1 MASDLCELLTGF
13 SLSKVVVIDTETT
26 GLDPANDELL
36 SVAVVSGDGNVLYK
50 SFVKPVYTESWP
62 DAQAINGISPDMVAD
77 APTAQDIA
85 QRLSE
90 YINDEHLVVGYNVE
104 FDLKFIDHW
113 AGVRKYRGFPPGIFD
128 VKEEFSKVHGFRRK
142 NDGYAWVKLSECA
155 GFYGYSFDAHD
166 SESDAVATAWCFRSL
181 LEDAAYHRIVAE
193 RQFEWFGRPSV
204 RQTNST
210 RDAIAQIVGTDGAS
224 MTVPATIVTG
234 VVTRGK
240 NKGLER
246 REVEVRGKRVG
257 ILSNNVEE
265 SLAKSIFLTSVGD
278 LPNVI
283 EATAKLS
290 NDGETAVCSVKI
302 CDFSAALVNISKASG
317 TVGKFGVP
325 GTLRKVDD
333 ERTRSQPS
341 IRKRANL
348 GFQPNTQAYNS
359 ANNKASASSA
369 ERNSDIQPDT
379 KTPKVRAVPRI
390 ALAAFLLL
398 CAFTGFDRFKL
409 SVDWLMA
416 EAFFVAL
423 AILCAWPLIK
433 GRRK

>member
-13 SLSKVVVIDTETT
+13 PLSKVVVIDTETT

-36 SVAVVSGDGNVLYK
+36 SVAVVSGGGNTLYK

-62 DAQAINGISPDMVAD
+62 DAQAINCISPDMVAS

-85 QRLSE
+85 QRLGE

-113 AGVRKYRGFPPGIFD
+113 VGVRKFRGFPPGIFD

-142 NDGYAWVKLSECA
+142 GDGYAWVKLSECA
-155 GFYGYSFDAHD
+155 GFYGHSFDAHN

-204 RQTNST
+204 RQTNAT

-224 MTVPATIVTG
+224 MTVPAKIVTG

-257 ILSNNVEE
+257 ILPNNVEE
-265 SLAKSIFLTSVGD
+265 SLSKSIFLTSTEG
-278 LPNVI
+278 LPSAI
-283 EATAKLS
+283 EATARLS
-290 NDGETAVCSVKI
+290 AIGETQNCSVEI
-302 CDFSAALVNISKASG
+302 SDFNAALVNISKASG
-317 TVGKFGVP
+317 TIGEFGAP
-325 GTLRKVDD
+325 GTLRRID
-333 ERTRSQPS
+333 EKQAWSQPS
-341 IRKRANL
+341 SRKKTDL
-348 GFQPNTQAYNS
+348 GSQSNTQANRGTNNEDLTSS
-359 ANNKASASSA
+359 ANG
-369 ERNSDIQPDT
+369 
-379 KTPKVRAVPRI
+379 
-390 ALAAFLLL
+390 
-398 CAFTGFDRFKL
+398 CATGCLIFIVVVFIL
-409 SVDWLMA
+409 VVWGAWNWLTGL
-416 EAFFVAL
+416 FS
-423 AILCAWPLIK
+423 
-433 GRRK
+433 